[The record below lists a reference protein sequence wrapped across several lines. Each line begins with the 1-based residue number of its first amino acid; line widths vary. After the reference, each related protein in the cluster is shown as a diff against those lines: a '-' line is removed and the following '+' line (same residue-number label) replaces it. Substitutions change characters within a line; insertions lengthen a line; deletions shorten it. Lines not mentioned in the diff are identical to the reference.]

1 MAPRL
6 AVLALGAAC
15 LLAGLDSALLRL
27 GVWAPVGGD
36 GATLSARLSALHG
49 PLMLVGFLGTVI
61 ALERAVAARRA
72 WAYLAPAGS
81 ALGCLSLL
89 LGAPA
94 PLGRAL
100 ALTGALTLLAVY
112 HRVRRRAPSAAVD
125 IESLGAVSLALG
137 DLVWLLAPD
146 DLTAAVPLWLLLP
159 TLTIVGERLELAR
172 IAFIDEVVERTVR
185 GLSLAAVLGA
195 CLLGVVET
203 AHVLVG
209 AALLGLAVVMS
220 WYDVARRT
228 VRARGAAMAGVR
240 FMAASMLAGYLWLAV
255 AGATWTLASL
265 RGGTGPAYEAVI
277 HSLTLGFAFSMVLAH
292 APTIIPAVIHRRL
305 PHHRAM
311 WLPYALLHGGLALRL
326 AGLAAD
332 AAAPWQVG
340 GALGVIAVITFLL
353 LAVTRVLTAGSFTSG
368 QPSRAPHP
376 VTAPS
381 AQGVRTTTGAAHT
394 ADTVAAPSV
403 RTGATL

>member
-27 GVWAPVGGD
+27 GAWAPVAGD
-36 GATLSARLSALHG
+36 GASLSARLSALHG

-61 ALERAVAARRA
+61 ALERSVAARRA
-72 WAYLAPAGS
+72 WAHLAPAGS
-81 ALGCLSLL
+81 AIGCLALL

-94 PLGRAL
+94 PLGRGL
-100 ALTGALTLLAVY
+100 VLTGALTLLAVY
-112 HRVRRRAPSAAVD
+112 RRVHRRAPSTAVD

-146 DLTAAVPLWLLLP
+146 DLTAAVPLWLLFP

-172 IAFIDEVVERTVR
+172 VAFIDEVVERTVR
-185 GLSLAAVLGA
+185 GLALAAVLGV

-220 WYDVARRT
+220 WHDVARRT
-228 VRARGAAMAGVR
+228 VRARGTAMAGPR
-240 FMAASMLAGYLWLAV
+240 FMAASMLAGYVWLAV
-255 AGATWTLASL
+255 AGTTWTLFSL

-292 APTIIPAVIHRRL
+292 APTIIPALIHRRL
-305 PHHRAM
+305 PYHRAM
-311 WLPYALLHGGLALRL
+311 WLPYALLHGGLVVRL

-332 AAAPWQVG
+332 AAVPWQAG
-340 GALGVIAVITFLL
+340 GAIGVVAVVTFLL
-353 LAVTRVLTAGSFTSG
+353 LTVTRVLTVASPTCGPGPREPSPGRGGTAWG
-368 QPSRAPHP
+368 AQPGAAAKGAAA
-376 VTAPS
+376 V
-381 AQGVRTTTGAAHT
+381 TTGAT
-394 ADTVAAPSV
+394 P
-403 RTGATL
+403 